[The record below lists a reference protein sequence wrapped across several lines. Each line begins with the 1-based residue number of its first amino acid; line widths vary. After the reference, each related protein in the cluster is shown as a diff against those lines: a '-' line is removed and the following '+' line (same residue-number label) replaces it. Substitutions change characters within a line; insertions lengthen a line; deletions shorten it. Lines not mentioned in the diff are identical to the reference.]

1 MKNTENNQTDAASD
15 LSVSAGSLISKWR
28 KTAAKM
34 KTQASFAPN
43 GSLAADDLNVSRI
56 YATCAD
62 ELEAISE
69 NTGEDRGASR

>member
-1 MKNTENNQTDAASD
+1 MKNQNDNSAASD
-15 LSVSAGSLISKWR
+15 LSASAGSLISKWR
-28 KTAAKM
+28 KTAARM
-34 KTQASFAPN
+34 RTQASYAPN

-69 NTGEDRGASR
+69 NART